1 MKKTYCFMLILLII
15 AGLAVMAIG
24 CSRSIPVSYQMSRN
38 ISVNIAH
45 LTDGKA
51 MKDIKIGVARFED
64 LRPFVE
70 KNEPKTESYISP
82 DENDGITY
90 LGREFFPVKNM
101 IQEILVNE
109 FKNAGFNAKPIDMV
123 LSNKNK
129 QNIQMVGKENKVDY
143 IIGGNIADF
152 QFYYESGFWWAGFQ
166 HMRVSLNV
174 FLGKVQENMLLFDTS
189 FTKINKNTIHQKHDF
204 SSDAFNLINMSF
216 KNVVMQVIQNVAD
229 KLPRVTTALTV
240 EDVSSQKKANVPE
253 EKVIV
258 TRKKDEGE
266 EGAALP
272 AQTTNI
278 NFFDWN
284 EDGKKD
290 IISGSDNGS
299 VYIYLNKGTNQQP
312 LFDSVHEI
320 PDVKIE
326 ENGKSDPFIVDW
338 NNDGKKDI
346 LVGQGGG
353 EVFIFV
359 NRGTNKEPIF
369 DKRIELNNGELD
381 AGSNSS
387 PAMVDWNGD
396 GKKDLVLGN
405 QGGRLFVYLNIGYDQ
420 NPRFSSDGI
429 KTDIK
434 VAGMA
439 TPFIVD
445 WNNDGKFDVVSG
457 SSDGKV
463 YVFINEGDGKN
474 PKFSKPQIVQVNG
487 RELKLPNSTSVIALD
502 WDDDGKTDLLVSNKE
517 KNQLGMYLL
526 LNTDTK
532 EKPEFKELKQLKGN
546 FKDDMV
552 L

>member
-1 MKKTYCFMLILLII
+1 MKKIDCFRQVLLII
-15 AGLAVMAIG
+15 AGLAVMTIG
-24 CSRSIPVSYQMSRN
+24 CSRSIPVSYQMSSN
-38 ISVNIAH
+38 ISANIAH
-45 LTDGKA
+45 LTTGKA
-51 MKDIKIGVARFED
+51 IKDIKIGVARFED
-64 LRPFVE
+64 KRSFVE
-70 KNEPKTESYISP
+70 EDKPETESYITP

-90 LGREFFPVKNM
+90 QGRELFPVKNM

-109 FKNAGFNAKPIDMV
+109 FRNAGFNAKPIDMV

-129 QNIQMVGKENKVDY
+129 QNIQMIGKENNLDY
-143 IIGGNIADF
+143 IIGGDIADF
-152 QFYYESGFWWAGFQ
+152 QFYYDRGFFTVGFQ
-166 HMRVSLNV
+166 HIRVSLNV
-174 FLGKVQENMLLFDTS
+174 FLGKVQENKLLFDTS

-204 SSDAFNLINMSF
+204 SSDAFNLINMPF

-240 EDVSSQKKANVPE
+240 EEVLSQKKAIVPE
-253 EKVIV
+253 EKVLV
-258 TRKKDEGE
+258 TRKKDEGK
-266 EGAALP
+266 EGAAQP

-299 VYIYLNKGTNQQP
+299 VYVYLNKGTNQQP

-346 LVGQGGG
+346 FVGQGGG
-353 EVFIFV
+353 EVFIFI

-369 DKRIELNNGELD
+369 DKRIELNNGDLD

-405 QGGRLFVYLNIGYDQ
+405 GAGKVFVYLNIGYDQ

-429 KTDIK
+429 ITGIK
-434 VAGMA
+434 VAGSA
-439 TPFIVD
+439 APFIVD

-463 YVFINEGDGKN
+463 YIFINEGDSKN
-474 PKFSKPQIVQVNG
+474 PKFGKPQMLQVNNK
-487 RELKLPNSTSVIALD
+487 ELKLPGPTSVIALD
-502 WDDDGKTDLLVSNKE
+502 WDDDGKADLLVSNKD
-517 KNQLGMYLL
+517 KVGVYLL
-526 LNTDTK
+526 LNTGTK
-532 EKPEFKELKQLKGN
+532 EKPEFKELKPVKGK
-546 FKDDMV
+546 FKDDTA